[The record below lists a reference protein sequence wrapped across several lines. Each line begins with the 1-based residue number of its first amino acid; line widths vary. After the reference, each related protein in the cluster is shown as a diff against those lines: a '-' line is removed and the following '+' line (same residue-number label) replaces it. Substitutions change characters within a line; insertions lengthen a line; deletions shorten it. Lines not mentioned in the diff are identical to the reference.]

1 MKFVR
6 WLAEDGP
13 TSPKHVLWP
22 HPVTSFIVHYTVVT
36 TVVFVVHDLMVSF
49 YHGRNNE
56 LLVPWGSN
64 QDSINNNTLF
74 DYVFH
79 PRHCL
84 AVGAFS
90 TQSTQQRSADYET
103 NDQKRQ
109 QRQLYATFI
118 MTYAIGMFLW
128 RMYSYHHGD
137 TTKTSTNRVRKNTTK
152 NDGNGA
158 VVISD
163 VANCKEAVGNNNNKK
178 LLTYVVFYEF
188 QFLCNVTL
196 IISSLSLWTNR
207 PIVATGF
214 CVAVGIDQLLWYVDL
229 LGYFLFTRYVTKTH
243 SHMQWDGSHYN
254 KPQILSLCKA
264 HETNLFLLRLIRRR
278 RH

>member
-1 MKFVR
+1 MPYMVLVKFVR

-13 TSPKHVLWP
+13 TSSKHVLWP

-36 TVVFVVHDLMVSF
+36 IVVFIVHDLMVLSF
-49 YHGRNNE
+49 YHGRNNNE
-56 LLVPWGSN
+56 LLVPSRGGSN

-74 DYVFH
+74 DYVFY

-84 AVGAFS
+84 AVMGASS
-90 TQSTQQRSADYET
+90 TQSTQQQESAADYYET

-137 TTKTSTNRVRKNTTK
+137 TTTKTSTNRVEKSTK
-152 NDGNGA
+152 YDGNNA
-158 VVISD
+158 VVSSD
-163 VANCKEAVGNNNNKK
+163 VVADDCKEAVGNNNNNNKK

-196 IISSLSLWTNR
+196 IISSLSLYTNR

-214 CVAVGIDQLLWYVDL
+214 CVSVGIDQLLWYVDL
-229 LGYFLFTRYVTKTH
+229 LGYFLFTRYVN
-243 SHMQWDGSHYN
+243 N
-254 KPQILSLCKA
+254 K
-264 HETNLFLLRLIRRR
+264 
-278 RH
+278 